1 MAKRIVRGFLKVI
14 IKLSTVL
21 LSPLDSLIGSFIPGL
36 SDIFTA
42 IGQFFTVISNSLG
55 WVVSLSGLSGTAISF
70 IVIYYT
76 FKLTAPIASY
86 MIKLAIKWY
95 NAIKI

>member
-1 MAKRIVRGFLKVI
+1 MARRIVRGFLKVI

-21 LSPLDSLIGSFIPGL
+21 LSPLDSLIASFVPGL
-36 SDIFTA
+36 SNIFTS
-42 IGQFFTVISNSLG
+42 IGQFFTIISNSLG
-55 WVVSLSGLSGTAISF
+55 WVISLSGLSSTAISF

-76 FKLTAPIASY
+76 FKLTAPIAAY